1 MALNGI
7 FIVLFFS
14 FIYENREKSANF
26 FFFDNTKIRLCKRMV
41 T

>member
-26 FFFDNTKIRLCKRMV
+26 FFLITLNKTS
-41 T
+41 